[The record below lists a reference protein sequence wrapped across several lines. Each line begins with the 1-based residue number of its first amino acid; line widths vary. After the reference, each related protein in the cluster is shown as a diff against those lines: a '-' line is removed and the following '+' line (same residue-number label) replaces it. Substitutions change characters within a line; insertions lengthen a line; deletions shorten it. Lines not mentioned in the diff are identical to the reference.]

1 MKTPQAFLHF
11 VLKVITQENGL
22 FCGKADNFFPFEGL
36 SLLEFSAEDNT
47 NTWVTKHIP
56 SFKYFQVIICL
67 CMLLCLN
74 QALWV
79 LQTGRNRGGGGQWT
93 PRARTEIEGND
104 QFVDQADM
112 DTCFPLETTSMH
124 QRTDLITYSWVWTRV
139 IWVLLSW
146 NSRKDSKMA
155 LCFLAEHH
163 TVLLPVFLMPKIT
176 AES

>member
-1 MKTPQAFLHF
+1 MWRTFIVGVFCWGQHKHLSHEAHPFLQ
-11 VLKVITQENGL
+11 VLPSHHLPMYVTVFKSGFMSFTDGQE
-22 FCGKADNFFPFEGL
+22 
-36 SLLEFSAEDNT
+36 
-47 NTWVTKHIP
+47 
-56 SFKYFQVIICL
+56 Q
-67 CMLLCLN
+67 
-74 QALWV
+74 
-79 LQTGRNRGGGGQWT
+79 GGGGQWT